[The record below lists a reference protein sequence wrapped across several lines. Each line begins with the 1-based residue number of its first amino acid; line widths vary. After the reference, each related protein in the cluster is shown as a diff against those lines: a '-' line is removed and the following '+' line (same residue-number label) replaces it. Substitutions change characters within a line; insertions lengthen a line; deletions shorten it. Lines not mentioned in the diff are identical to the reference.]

1 MLCAHGTHQHTN
13 RKEYNLS
20 HYTKKV
26 GISRQAWLMSNAQG
40 RWASPIKIAQGYAG
54 GNSRFIQ
61 IYLNLIRNFGIILLF
76 CQRRFFKK
84 NPEL

>member
-1 MLCAHGTHQHTN
+1 
-13 RKEYNLS
+13 
-20 HYTKKV
+20 V

-61 IYLNLIRNFGIILLF
+61 IYLNLIRKFGIILLF
-76 CQRRFFKK
+76 GQRRFFKK
-84 NPEL
+84 IPEL